1 MGCLNDNEASVR
13 NAAASAVSAIARI
26 EVPIHLWNDLV
37 DCLNGIIQD
46 PSVRLEVKVT
56 CVETM
61 RYICEDLDPDDM
73 DPTMANAILMGLL
86 YCLQSTMPPEMRNE
100 AIQALNAALYFGDSF
115 MASSENSNRVL
126 ESICSCCSDG
136 NPEIAMN
143 GFICLNVVF
152 DAFYTSLGDAF
163 GALYP
168 VAKQAI
174 ASGEA
179 TVSIQA
185 SLALE
190 TLALV
195 EKERSEAGE
204 PAAGY
209 CARFGADLVAT
220 LCLKMTQQEEEDGET
235 MTPPIAAATCLGAF
249 CELMGNGMTRGVL
262 MIIEVVPIVWPFV
275 SANIGSSDWHLQE
288 AALMIFGCLLRGPDA
303 AFMAP
308 MVAEAAPM
316 LCSLVLEG
324 SNLAVCDSAAWVL
337 SQVCE
342 GHLPPSPRSRRSACW
357 RRCSRDWTCRR
368 A

>member
-168 VAKQAI
+168 VAK
-174 ASGEA
+174 
-179 TVSIQA
+179 
-185 SLALE
+185 
-190 TLALV
+190 
-195 EKERSEAGE
+195 
-204 PAAGY
+204 
-209 CARFGADLVAT
+209 
-220 LCLKMTQQEEEDGET
+220 
-235 MTPPIAAATCLGAF
+235 
-249 CELMGNGMTRGVL
+249 
-262 MIIEVVPIVWPFV
+262 
-275 SANIGSSDWHLQE
+275 
-288 AALMIFGCLLRGPDA
+288 
-303 AFMAP
+303 
-308 MVAEAAPM
+308 
-316 LCSLVLEG
+316 
-324 SNLAVCDSAAWVL
+324 
-337 SQVCE
+337 
-342 GHLPPSPRSRRSACW
+342 
-357 RRCSRDWTCRR
+357 
-368 A
+368 